1 MSTLFVVYCNH
12 AYRTPYFYENGC
24 SLLRCSFVAKSYTA
38 MLCTSHLEVHVYLKA
53 KWLLSIQVNVMGKDP
68 GISHS
73 NLYLDWL
80 IVLNDSFKNWP
91 NKDN

>member
-1 MSTLFVVYCNH
+1 
-12 AYRTPYFYENGC
+12 
-24 SLLRCSFVAKSYTA
+24 
-38 MLCTSHLEVHVYLKA
+38 MLCTSHLEVYLKA